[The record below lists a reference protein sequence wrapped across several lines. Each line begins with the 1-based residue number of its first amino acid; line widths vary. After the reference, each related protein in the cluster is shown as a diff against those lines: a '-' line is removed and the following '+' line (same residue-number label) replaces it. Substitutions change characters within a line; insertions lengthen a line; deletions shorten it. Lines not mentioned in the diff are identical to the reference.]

1 MSVQTNY
8 TVYIRKEIVGN
19 LYGLTYTNTDRESA
33 KAAGLVMWGQ
43 GVKRG
48 TTERSCAQGGVVEG
62 TLYGIAIR
70 SINREENTRP
80 GDGTVSY
87 KQNEEVAVLREGTI
101 AVMAKSAVTK
111 GGKVYV
117 DDATGEFYG
126 AAGTGRTLALNAK
139 FERTNGIGEITLV
152 NITRALQFEAA

>member
-19 LYGLTYTNTDRESA
+19 LYGLTYTNSDRESA
-33 KAAGLVMWGQ
+33 KAAGLVNWGQ

-48 TTERSCAQGGVVEG
+48 TTERSCIQGGVVEG

-80 GDGTVSY
+80 GDGTISY

-101 AVMAKSAVTK
+101 AVVAKSAVTK

-139 FERTNGIGEITLV
+139 FERANGAGEVTLV
-152 NITRALQFEAA
+152 NITRALQFQAA